1 MTEHNKLAQG
11 TAPPVQEEVIPLVA
25 ERLSVGKRTVPT
37 GRVRVRT
44 LVDETQEWVREDL
57 ARETAEIERVPIG
70 REVDEVPQVRQE
82 GDVLVVPVVEEVLVV
97 EKRLV
102 LKEEIRIRK
111 DRMVERAEEPVTLRA
126 MRAVVEREPIE
137 RDSSE

>member
-37 GRVRVRT
+37 GRVRIRT
-44 LVDETQEWVREDL
+44 LVDETQEWIREDL